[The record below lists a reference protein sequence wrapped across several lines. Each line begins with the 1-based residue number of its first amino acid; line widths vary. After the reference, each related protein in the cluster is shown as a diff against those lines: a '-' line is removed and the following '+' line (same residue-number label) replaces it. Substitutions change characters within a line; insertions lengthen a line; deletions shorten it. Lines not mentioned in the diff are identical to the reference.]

1 MLAVRTGRAARPG
14 ERDGDGDPLVDV
26 LFALSAS
33 TGVMI
38 TLFALVVGEL
48 PLVAVACVAIVA
60 AHVARLQRLGLVGAV
75 LVWLHVLAAAE
86 GFGVITPLLMI
97 GACGALVIGP
107 GRVLDW
113 AEERWAIRAERTR
126 LERQAELAA
135 ELRADGIDAV
145 GWIEELPT
153 APARD

>member
-1 MLAVRTGRAARPG
+1 MLAARIDRVAPV
-14 ERDGDGDPLVDV
+14 EELDDDGDPLVDV

-33 TGVMI
+33 TGAMLV
-38 TLFALVVGEL
+38 LVNLVVGIV
-48 PLVAVACVAIVA
+48 PLVAVACLVIVA
-60 AHVARLQRLGLVGAV
+60 AHVARIPRLGIAGAV

-113 AEERWAIRAERTR
+113 AEERWAVRAERIR
-126 LERQAELAA
+126 RERQADLAA
-135 ELRADGIDAV
+135 QLRVDGIDAL
-145 GWIEELPT
+145 GWIEELPDR
-153 APARD
+153 P